1 MGITPNIWGPSAWT
15 FIHLM
20 VLSEK
25 EPFDRDRLQYY
36 QQFFNVL
43 THLLPCEKC
52 REHLKQNLTKL
63 PSLDTIQTKQDL
75 FNWTIKLHNL
85 VNQITNKRTWSLEE
99 ATLHWNNIVSGQ
111 IKLEHNGIH
120 DIENISTKQ
129 ILYGIVIVAVIMLI
143 TWITMKALRKNRRR
157 S

>member
-1 MGITPNIWGPSAWT
+1 MGITPNVWGPSAWT

-25 EPFDRDRLQYY
+25 ESFETDRLAFYN
-36 QQFFNVL
+36 QFFTLL

-52 REHLKQNLTKL
+52 RVHLKENLTKL
-63 PSLDTIQTKQDL
+63 PALETIQTKQEL
-75 FNWTIKLHNL
+75 FEWTVKLHNL
-85 VNQITNKRTWSLEE
+85 VNQITNKRTWSLEQ
-99 ATLHWNNIVSGQ
+99 ATLHWNNIVAGQ

-129 ILYGIVIVAVIMLI
+129 ILYGIVIVGLLFII
-143 TWITMKALRKNRRR
+143 SWFTMKAFRKSPRR